1 MNILII
7 GEEKRADELMQKLPV
22 ENLKIEH
29 FIVFGGSYLSKY
41 DVIFDLNFDD
51 NWQSLNYFA
60 TLQKTP
66 IFVGAVKK
74 QLAQVI
80 HEYPNQMNCRLI
92 GMNTLPTFINRPKME
107 FSVFMEKD
115 VVKRVKLIADEFG
128 WEYMLVEDRVGMV
141 TPRIIFMI
149 INEASFTLQEGT
161 ASVEDIDKAMK
172 LGTNYP
178 YGPFEW
184 ADKVGVKEVY
194 ETLKAIHEDTG
205 DERYRVCS
213 LLKTQYLKNELFYPA
228 QKGQQKAVK
237 GKDGELVKT

>member
-1 MNILII
+1 MNVLII
-7 GEEKRADELMQKLPV
+7 GEPKRADELMQKLPI

-29 FIVFGGSYLSKY
+29 FIQFGGSYLSKY

-51 NWQSLNYFA
+51 NWQSLKYFA

-92 GMNTLPTFINRPKME
+92 GMNTLPTFINRPKLE

-115 VVKRVKLIADEFG
+115 VEKRIDLIAEQFG
-128 WEYMLVEDRVGMV
+128 WEYTLVEDRVGMV

-149 INEASFTLQEGT
+149 INEACFTLQEGT
-161 ASVEDIDKAMK
+161 ATAEDIDKAMK

-178 YGPFEW
+178 HGPFEW
-184 ADKVGVKEVY
+184 ADKVGIKEVY

-205 DERYRVCS
+205 DERYRVCP
-213 LLKTQYLKNELFYPA
+213 LLRTKYLKNEPFYLKETKNEEA
-228 QKGQQKAVK
+228 GSEVSA
-237 GKDGELVKT
+237 